1 MCGAFA
7 LLTQASW
14 LSGPTLWPLLA
25 SALLLTSCTWSLQEV
40 RNSLCVDFFTSLS
53 LKSSSRHFNHHRQLF
68 LAQTGVLAPLC
79 SANKSCPCIGGFLHP
94 ILTTVAASHKRA
106 VRHLT
111 LASSVKA
118 LEGLG
123 TRTFRRFPSLLRLV
137 NPASRPP
144 PTSFLPSLSYLPAL
158 CPPPGGGN
166 GVEIPT
172 PVFLPGESHGQRSLA
187 GYSPWGRTE
196 SDTTEHTPA
205 RPPPAPCRSVPLVP
219 SSFLFEAVLGV

>member
-144 PTSFLPSLSYLPAL
+144 PPPPSCLPFLTFQHCALPLEEEMEWKYPLQYSCLENPMDREAWRATVHGVAQSRTQLSTQRHALPLLPA
-158 CPPPGGGN
+158 G
-166 GVEIPT
+166 
-172 PVFLPGESHGQRSLA
+172 
-187 GYSPWGRTE
+187 
-196 SDTTEHTPA
+196 
-205 RPPPAPCRSVPLVP
+205 P
-219 SSFLFEAVLGV
+219 SR